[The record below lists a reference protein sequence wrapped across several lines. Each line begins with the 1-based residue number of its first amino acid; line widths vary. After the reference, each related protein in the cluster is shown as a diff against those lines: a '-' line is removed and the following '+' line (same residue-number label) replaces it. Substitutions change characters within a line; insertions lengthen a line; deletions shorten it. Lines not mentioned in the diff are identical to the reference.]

1 MAKRVV
7 VATDFSEAADEAVR
21 QADERARAAG
31 ATLTV
36 FHVIPN
42 PLRTDPLFPQF
53 RQEMADDSPTLQRD
67 VIEQVNVR
75 VTALT
80 GRQPGEFEVLV
91 EDGPP
96 HAVIVRRAEERG
108 ADLVVVGAHGAT
120 GLSRILLG
128 SVAERVVRHAHCP
141 VLVARRSPKSRRV
154 LVATDFSDP
163 SLPAVAAA
171 GEEARRAGAQLTI
184 FHSIDLGLSLTEGMP
199 EPLTSAP
206 FGFSTGVREELRDA
220 VDGKLASALSRYGI
234 DGDRFVAFGPAA
246 PAILRHA
253 EQIQAQLIVVGTVGR
268 TGLPRLLLG
277 SVTEIVVRA
286 AGCSVLVVRLSAA

>member
-1 MAKRVV
+1 MAERVV
-7 VATDFSEAADEAVR
+7 VATDLSEAADEAVR
-21 QADERARAAG
+21 QADERARSAG
-31 ATLTV
+31 ATLSV

-53 RQEMADDSPTLQRD
+53 GQEMADAAPALQRD
-67 VIEQVNVR
+67 AIDRVKVR

-91 EDGPP
+91 EDGPA

-108 ADLVVVGAHGAT
+108 AALLVVGARGAT
-120 GLSRILLG
+120 GLSRTLLG
-128 SVAERVVRHAHCP
+128 SVAERVLRHAHCP
-141 VLVARRSPKSRRV
+141 VLVARRSPKSRRI

-171 GEEARRAGAQLTI
+171 GEEARRTGAQLTI
-184 FHSIDLGLSLTEGMP
+184 FHSIDLGLSLAEGMP
-199 EPLTSAP
+199 EPLTTAP
-206 FGFSTGVREELRDA
+206 FGFSAGIQEELRET

-234 DGDRFVAFGPAA
+234 DGDRVVAFGPAA
-246 PAILRHA
+246 PAIIRHA
-253 EQIQAQLIVVGTVGR
+253 DQIQAELIVVGTVGR

-277 SVTEIVVRA
+277 SVTEIVARSA
-286 AGCSVLVVRLSAA
+286 ACSVLVVRLNTA